1 MAIFDFHGTTNNT
14 TILNIEKKLENID
27 NAFISLLKY
36 QNQKNQNENENE
48 NELGF
53 NSFFSYRLADILD
66 GINKNLVEEKFYV
79 SQNSKDYKLFYMI
92 LKSKLFIMNLKKDN
106 HFYKIVV
113 EKILQIFYGFFKN
126 SQNFNV
132 HQEIMKLLIHYLSLN
147 NNECFDIIFYS
158 EEILKSF
165 INVIYVI
172 FSPYA
177 DVEIDKFKFVDILK
191 DQKEL
196 DKKKMKSPRTILTD
210 IREKIMLFMLNIF
223 NNFKEFNL
231 VSEENKKEE
240 NKNNIKRIL
249 NNFLVLFDKNTFNE
263 FSHEHEKNRK
273 IFMDLLT
280 KLMLK
285 FFTFNKITLGVNKD
299 NNSDNN
305 KDKGRMLSEGRK
317 EKDFPNEENSNF
329 EKIKKFVNEFETYF
343 EENTYDSVVEVRISC
358 LTIMNIILNC
368 FNKSEYY
375 DVFVETFA
383 KPESFE
389 IIKCLAYLDDE
400 NKKINSFFK
409 DFKKIFGILM
419 NLYIDERITFSTQC
433 ESAFKAILEKFPIFT
448 FDELL
453 KAKNKNKIARLEA
466 LDKIFKKYCKPR

>member
-14 TILNIEKKLENID
+14 VILNIERKLKNID
-27 NAFISLLKY
+27 NSIISLLKY
-36 QNQKNQNENENE
+36 QNKKDKKED
-48 NELGF
+48 ELELELSF
-53 NSFFSYRLADILD
+53 NSFFSFRLADILD
-66 GINKNLVEEKFYV
+66 GINKNLNEEKFYI

-92 LKSKLFIMNLKKDN
+92 LKSKLFIMNLKKDD

-132 HQEIMKLLIHYLSLN
+132 HQEIMKLFIHYLSLN

-158 EEILKSF
+158 DEILKSF
-165 INVIYVI
+165 ISIIYI
-172 FSPYA
+172 ILSPYA
-177 DVEIDKFKFVDILK
+177 DVEIDKFKFTDILK

-196 DKKKMKSPRTILTD
+196 DKKKMKSPRTILTE
-210 IREKIMLFMLNIF
+210 IREKIMLFLINIF

-240 NKNNIKRIL
+240 NKINIKIIL
-249 NNFLVLFDKNTFNE
+249 NHFLTLFDNNTFNE
-263 FSHEHEKNRK
+263 FVHEHEKNRK

-280 KLMLK
+280 KFMLK
-285 FFTFNKITLGVNKD
+285 FFTFNKITLGNKEKY
-299 NNSDNN
+299 NNN
-305 KDKGRMLSEGRK
+305 KDKEKMLTDGKKTK
-317 EKDFPNEENSNF
+317 ENHNEENSNF
-329 EKIKKFVNEFETYF
+329 DKIKKFVNEFEDYF
-343 EENTYDSVVEVRISC
+343 EQQTYDSVVEVRISC

-375 DVFVETFA
+375 DVFVETFE
-383 KPESFE
+383 KPENFE
-389 IIKCLAYLDDE
+389 ILKCLAYLDDE

-419 NLYIDERITFSTQC
+419 NLYIDERITFSSQC

-466 LDKIFKKYCKPR
+466 LDKIFKKYCKPK